1 MKTQIKHII
10 VILVS
15 LAALSLHSCD
25 AVDGEGGKS
34 MNAVYMETPNNSGIL
49 SMTVSNEKGGSA
61 IVTPRLGNITNTPI
75 KIRLTFDKKVI
86 EDYNAKHNTDIQAVD
101 VSDFIFVNKDGS
113 EAEENVEL
121 VIDKGAYS
129 SGIEVKINS
138 INEEKYPFSKSFAI
152 PLVITSASDYPL
164 LEDSKTVII
173 KLNRMVITSVAK
185 ISNGGIKMTPKTPYS
200 QMDEWTFQ
208 MSVIYSTLTRSNLT
222 TAFINSGSGEFYTRI
237 YHNKGIQVKNGR
249 DGDDTWTQR
258 PLEAGK
264 WLNISYVYK
273 NRSVSVYVNGELHKT
288 FQTTPI
294 SLQSLAES
302 GWTLGNGGYRDD
314 YVREVRFWN
323 RALSEA
329 EINERLYLPQ
339 DPNSD
344 GLEMYLPLTKESET
358 EDVTGKWNVTPSETT
373 RISYIENVIFPAE
386 ELKVTE

>member
-113 EAEENVEL
+113 EAKENVEL